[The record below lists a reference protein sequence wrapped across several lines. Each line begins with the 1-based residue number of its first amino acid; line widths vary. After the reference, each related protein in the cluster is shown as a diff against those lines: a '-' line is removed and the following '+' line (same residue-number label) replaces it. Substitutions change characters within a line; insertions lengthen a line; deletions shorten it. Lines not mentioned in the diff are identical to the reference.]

1 MKHKSKR
8 RARTSIRVLQVSI
21 ILLALI
27 IMGRLVQLQLIE
39 YDTYGPLSREN
50 SLRQEIIN
58 PARGLIYDRNGR
70 LIVDNEPIYSIT
82 ITPAS
87 YDERNTPKLAE
98 LLGVPVEEV
107 EKRIQ
112 EAREY
117 SWYRSS
123 RLFTEVDFKTFS
135 IIQENIWQLSGIGH
149 QIESKRHYPVDS
161 MKASHLLGYLR
172 EVSEKE
178 YREKDSYH
186 LGDKI
191 GKSGL
196 EMVYENRLRGELGT
210 EYIKIN
216 AMGQSLGSYQDGSID
231 ESPVKGS
238 DLYTTIDSELQ
249 IFAED
254 LMEGKSGAAIA
265 LNPENGEVLSLV
277 SAPQYEPRK
286 LSGRIDSAYWQSI
299 NSDTAKPLFNRAIS
313 SKQPPGS
320 TFKPLMAL
328 MGLEM
333 NLITPQTEIENPG
346 YYYRGRRY
354 NDLADP
360 GTYNVTKALEQSS
373 NTFFFWLMD
382 NMVNKRSINTWHDL
396 ASDFGLGRTNNIDLP
411 YETAGILPDSSY
423 INKVLGEGKWG
434 IGDMLSMGVGQGFT
448 SVSPLQMA
456 LVAAQIAN
464 GGYKVQPHI
473 VRSIGESDGT
483 VYMTNPKKEKIDW
496 VDPYELEIVH
506 EGMRRVVTDGSSRWY
521 AKMDTIA
528 IAGKTGTSQN
538 PQGRDHGWFI
548 GFAPFDDPQ
557 IAVAVLVENAG
568 YGSIS
573 AVPIASLMMEKY
585 LLGEIQSKR
594 QYVYDYVK
602 NFEPRDTNSSDDSD
616 EDTPAQDSTQTTL
629 ESIGEGVGI
638 NE

>member
-1 MKHKSKR
+1 MKHKSKQ
-8 RARTSIRVLQVSI
+8 RARTSIRVLQISI
-21 ILLALI
+21 VVLALI
-27 IMGRLVQLQLIE
+27 ILGRLVQLQIIE

-70 LIVDNEPIYSIT
+70 LIVDNQPIYSIT

-87 YDERNTPKLAE
+87 YNDKNTPKLAK
-98 LLGVPVEEV
+98 LMNIPVEEV
-107 EKRIQ
+107 EQRIR

-135 IIQENIWQLSGIGH
+135 VIQENIWQLSGIGH

-172 EVSEKE
+172 EVSEEE
-178 YREKDSYH
+178 YREKKTYH

-191 GKSGL
+191 GKSGI
-196 EMVYENRLRGELGT
+196 EMVYENRLRGQLGT
-210 EYIKIN
+210 EYIRIN

-231 ESPVKGS
+231 ESPEKGS
-238 DLYTTIDSELQ
+238 DLYTTIDTDLQ
-249 IFAED
+249 VLAED

-265 LNPENGEVLSLV
+265 LNPDNGAVLSLV

-299 NSDTAKPLFNRAIS
+299 NSDTTKPLFNRAIS

-328 MGLEM
+328 MGMEMGLISLE
-333 NLITPQTEIENPG
+333 TEITSPG

-360 GTYNVTKALEQSS
+360 GKYNVTKALEQSS

-382 NMVNKRSINTWHDL
+382 NMVTKRSINRWNDL
-396 ASDFGLGRTNNIDLP
+396 ASNFGLGERNDIDLP
-411 YETAGILPDSSY
+411 YETAGVLPDSSY
-423 INKVLGEGKWG
+423 INRVLGEGTWG
-434 IGDMLSMGVGQGFT
+434 IGDMLSLGVGQGFM

-456 LVAAQIAN
+456 LVVAQIAN
-464 GGYKVQPHI
+464 GGYKIQPHI
-473 VRSIGESDGT
+473 VHSVRESDGT
-483 VYMTNPKKEKIDW
+483 VYMTNPQKEKIEW
-496 VDPYELEIVH
+496 VDPYELKIIQN
-506 EGMRRVVTDGSSRWY
+506 GMRRVVTDGSSRWY
-521 AKMDTIA
+521 AKLDSIA
-528 IAGKTGTSQN
+528 IAGKTGTAQN
-538 PQGRDHGWFI
+538 PHGRDHGWFI
-548 GFAPFDDPQ
+548 GFAPLDDPQ

-573 AVPIASLMMEKY
+573 AVPIASLMIEQY
-585 LLGEIQSKR
+585 LSGEIKR
-594 QYVYDYVK
+594 NYVYDYVK
-602 NFEPRDTNSSDDSD
+602 NFKPRDTDSSSDDD
-616 EDTPAQDSTQTTL
+616 DTPAQDSTQTETTP
-629 ESIGEGVGI
+629 ESIGEAV